1 MNSAD
6 TQAAVAGEV
15 QDRMGRA
22 VEELAE
28 KYAAGKGGI
37 ETSATAPTGT
47 AYKEKQ
53 AEETKRKQAAKAKR
67 IADEGAEGGEDRR
80 EDRENRLQQEDGDE
94 GDQDGGDADEDVEL
108 RELREARLRQIRQ
121 AQRDKIENV
130 GKGHG
135 QYREIVQD
143 EFLAEVCS
151 SDRVVCHFYHRD
163 FPKCLIMDYHIQRLV
178 ARHLET
184 KFIKIDAAKT
194 PFFVEKLKVR
204 ILPTLVLFFDGVA
217 QDKLVGFD
225 GLADNMPEGK
235 EEEWPT
241 IALAR
246 FLGSKNAINKALIV
260 DDDGVE
266 AAMKARM
273 DEMKKSIFAGMRNA
287 PINLIDDDDDFD
299 LDN

>member
-1 MNSAD
+1 MNSSE
-6 TQAAVAGEV
+6 TQAAVAEEI

-28 KYAAGKGGI
+28 KYAAGKGGV
-37 ETSATAPTGT
+37 ETSETAPTGS
-47 AYKEKQ
+47 AYKATQ
-53 AEETKRKQAAKAKR
+53 AEEQKRKQAQKAKR
-67 IADEGAEGGEDRR
+67 IAAEGAEGSEDRR
-80 EDRENRLQQEDGDE
+80 SEQQQQHGDDDEDG
-94 GDQDGGDADEDVEL
+94 GGDPDEDHEL
-108 RELREARLRQIRQ
+108 RQLREMRLRQIKQ
-121 AQRDKIENV
+121 VQREKIENI

-135 QYREIVQD
+135 VYREIVQD

-151 SDRVVCHFYHRD
+151 SERVVCHFYHRD
-163 FPKCLIMDYHIQRLV
+163 FPKCLIMDHHIQRLV
-178 ARHLET
+178 ARHVET

-204 ILPTLVLFFDGVA
+204 ILPTLVLFFDGLA
-217 QDKLVGFD
+217 QEKLLGFD
-225 GLADNMPEGK
+225 GLADGMPEGK

-246 FLGSKNAINKALIV
+246 FLGSKNAINAAAIV

-273 DEMKKSIFAGMRNA
+273 DEMKKSIFAGLRNA
-287 PINLIDDDDDFD
+287 PINLNDDDDDFD
-299 LDN
+299 LED